1 LVKVKICGLT
11 RLEDANL
18 AVELGAS
25 ALGFI
30 FAPVSKRFNPPESRD
45 WIRNLKVTVPKVGVF
60 MDQPVSEINEIA
72 EFCKLDR
79 IQYHGFLTDS
89 EISGLSVPF
98 WQVIS
103 SEDLASST
111 IPIHPNIEFYLIDS
125 SIKGK
130 TGGTGIPFDWKVL
143 QNLNLPKPIIVAGG
157 LSPDN
162 VSDLLSIYP
171 ADFIDL
177 SSGVEQSPG
186 IKDAGKMRKLFEV
199 LRGDW

>member
-1 LVKVKICGLT
+1 MVKVKICGLT
-11 RLEDANL
+11 RLEDATL
-18 AVELGAS
+18 ATELGAS

-30 FAPVSKRFNPPESRD
+30 FAPVSKRFNPPENRN
-45 WIRNLKVTVPKVGVF
+45 WIRNLKATVPKVGVF
-60 MDQPVSEINEIA
+60 MDQSVSEINEIA

-79 IQYHGFLTDS
+79 IQYHGFLNDS
-89 EISGLSVPF
+89 ELSELSVPF
-98 WQVIS
+98 WQV
-103 SEDLASST
+103 LST
-111 IPIHPNIEFYLIDS
+111 SDIDSGSIPLHPNIEFYLIDS

-162 VSDLLSIYP
+162 VKDLLSVYP

-186 IKDAGKMRKLFEV
+186 IKDEGKMRKLFDV
-199 LRGDW
+199 LRGNR